1 MQLHSPPESWSIA
14 IQGARLNRYGR
25 VNNSP
30 LAPTLLFLLMTNDK
44 NMKSPTYLD
53 TILLRT
59 HTISICYL
67 LCLFPTVSSV
77 MNDTTVNHAPIMS
90 SLRGPKPTAL
100 FIIDLHYV

>member
-77 MNDTTVNHAPIMS
+77 MNDTTVNCQSRSDYDFSTRAKAHSA
-90 SLRGPKPTAL
+90 
-100 FIIDLHYV
+100 FHH